1 MCPIKCQKELNM
13 AKVIKKAES
22 WLEKFENSLEKFAD
36 RLL

>member
-1 MCPIKCQKELNM
+1 MTKGTTM

-22 WLEKFENSLEKFAD
+22 WFEKFENSLEKLAE